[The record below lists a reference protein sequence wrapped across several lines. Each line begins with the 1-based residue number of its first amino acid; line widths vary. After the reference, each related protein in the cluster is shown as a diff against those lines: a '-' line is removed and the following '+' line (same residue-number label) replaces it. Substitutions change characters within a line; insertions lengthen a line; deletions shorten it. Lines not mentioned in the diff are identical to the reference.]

1 MVRGFSS
8 RVFNLSLNSH
18 CAFQREN
25 ARVVLLMNKKRGLL
39 ADDRA
44 QLSLEYIVMVAVV
57 LILATVLLLLVSNI
71 FSLKEGLKSN
81 INAFRS
87 RVLQT
92 I

>member
-1 MVRGFSS
+1 
-8 RVFNLSLNSH
+8 
-18 CAFQREN
+18 
-25 ARVVLLMNKKRGLL
+25 MNEKRGLL
-39 ADDRA
+39 SDDRA

-57 LILATVLLLLVSNI
+57 LILATILLLLVSNI
-71 FSLKEGLKSN
+71 FSLKDGLKAN